1 MINLTTTY
9 RPQTCLSD
17 LRRTGLFC
25 VLLVLLLG
33 LACPV
38 AAQQQII
45 PLYNNANVNDDDNPN
60 GNENQNEK
68 LMVGID
74 NVLLTE
80 CGTDQLGYTMSFAL
94 LGGKLPRQERVYII
108 PQLIFDEQTSNFP
121 AIEILGSWAYYHDIR
136 TPLDTLNV
144 PDTLQYRDREAATYQ
159 VYQQT
164 VPRELWMGTAL
175 LRLLVVRVDG
185 CGTELFREERVLRV
199 PTPIISQ
206 KEVAPPTMM
215 VQEMIQELRGRAFLS
230 YQVSKTELDPNFRNN
245 RKELDQLRQTID
257 SVSNDS
263 TIEIIRVQIK
273 GFASPEG
280 PYELNDRLA
289 RERTSSL
296 TRFIIEHTNVA
307 PKLFHTS
314 SEAEDWEG
322 LRNFVDSTSML
333 SNNQKILELIDRE
346 MDPDEKLKLI
356 ATTCPDDYKVLAKE
370 AFPQL
375 RHTDY
380 QIEYQ
385 LKEIKMVAAEVEE
398 EEEKPDTTYLLVTDQ
413 LRDTLVCT
421 QKRFTS
427 YKPLLA
433 LKTNMLYDLAL
444 APNIEVELP
453 FGRNKRWSVMAEYL
467 NPWWRLDKL
476 NYAYEIQEAGLE
488 LRRWLTPR
496 CDEGRPWLSGSF
508 LGVYLASAKYDLEY
522 NGVGDQGEV
531 WSVGATLGYS
541 WPIGRHWN
549 LELSASAGYM
559 KGKRR
564 HYNAEFESSHLIYK
578 ETKGLNY
585 IGPTKLKFSLV
596 WILPSKQ
603 KRT

>member
-1 MINLTTTY
+1 MINFKTTY
-9 RPQTCLSD
+9 RPSFLYD
-17 LRRTGLFC
+17 NRRAKNCF
-25 VLLVLLLG
+25 VLLVLLFGQVLS
-33 LACPV
+33 V

-45 PLYNNANVNDDDNPN
+45 PLYNNE
-60 GNENQNEK
+60 NEGESLTENEK

-80 CGTDQLGYTMSFAL
+80 CGSDQLGYTMSFAL

-136 TPLDTLNV
+136 TPLDSLDV

-206 KEVAPPTMM
+206 KEMEPPVMM
-215 VQEMIQELRGRAFLS
+215 ATENIQQLRGRAFLS
-230 YQVSKTELDPNFRNN
+230 FPVNVTELDPNFRNN

-263 TIEIIRVQIK
+263 TIEIIRIQIK

-280 PYELNDRLA
+280 SYELNDQLA
-289 RERTSSL
+289 RGRTSSL

-322 LRNFVDSTSML
+322 LRQFVDTTSML
-333 SNNQKILELIDRE
+333 SNSQKILELIDRE

-380 QIEYQ
+380 QIDYQ
-385 LKEIKMVAAEVEE
+385 LKQVKMVAAAIEE
-398 EEEKPDTTYLLVTDQ
+398 EEIKPDTTYLLVTDQ

-421 QKRFTS
+421 QKRFTN

-444 APNIEVELP
+444 SPNIEVELP

-476 NYAYEIQEAGLE
+476 NYAYEIQEAGVE

-496 CDEGRPWLSGSF
+496 CDGGRPWLSGSF
-508 LGVYLASAKYDLEY
+508 LGLYVASAKYDLEY
-522 NGVGDQGEV
+522 NGVGDQGEI
-531 WSVGATLGYS
+531 WSVGATWGYS

-549 LELSASAGYM
+549 LEFSLSAGYV
-559 KGKRR
+559 KGERR

-578 ETKGLNY
+578 YTKNINY
-585 IGPTKLKFSLV
+585 FGPTKLKFSLV

-603 KRT
+603 KKR

>member
-1 MINLTTTY
+1 MINFKTTY
-9 RPQTCLSD
+9 RPSFLYD
-17 LRRTGLFC
+17 NRRAKNCF
-25 VLLVLLLG
+25 VLLVLLFGQVLS
-33 LACPV
+33 V

-45 PLYNNANVNDDDNPN
+45 PLYNNE
-60 GNENQNEK
+60 NEGESLTENEK

-80 CGTDQLGYTMSFAL
+80 CGSDQLGYTMSFAL

-136 TPLDTLNV
+136 TPLDSLDV

-206 KEVAPPTMM
+206 KEMEPPVMM
-215 VQEMIQELRGRAFLS
+215 ATENIQQLRGRAFLS
-230 YQVSKTELDPNFRNN
+230 FPVNVTELDPNFRNN

-263 TIEIIRVQIK
+263 TIEIIRIQIK

-280 PYELNDRLA
+280 SYELNDHLA
-289 RERTSSL
+289 RGRTSSL

-322 LRNFVDSTSML
+322 LRQFVDTTSML
-333 SNNQKILELIDRE
+333 SNSQKILELIDRE

-380 QIEYQ
+380 QIDYQ
-385 LKEIKMVAAEVEE
+385 LKQVKMVAAAIEE
-398 EEEKPDTTYLLVTDQ
+398 EEIKPDTTYLLVTDQ

-421 QKRFTS
+421 QKRFTN

-444 APNIEVELP
+444 APNIEVEIP
-453 FGRNKRWSVMAEYL
+453 FGRNRRWSVMAEYL

-476 NYAYEIQEAGLE
+476 NYAYEIQEAGVE

-496 CDEGRPWLSGSF
+496 CDGGRPWLSGSF
-508 LGVYLASAKYDLEY
+508 LGLYVASAKYDLEY
-522 NGVGDQGEV
+522 NGVGDQGEI
-531 WSVGATLGYS
+531 WSVGATWGYS

-549 LELSASAGYM
+549 LELSLSAGYV
-559 KGKRR
+559 KGERR

-578 ETKGLNY
+578 YTKNISY
-585 IGPTKLKFSLV
+585 FGPTKLKFSLV

-603 KRT
+603 KKR